1 MGQGIL
7 GRGRTL
13 NQRGKKMATFEAWK
27 KRADEL
33 SLDGRALIGGVR
45 CAAASAET
53 FQTLNPSNGRVL
65 AEIARCESKDVD
77 RAVTSAKEA
86 FESGIWSKATPAHRK
101 SVLLRLAQLIEE
113 NMDELAVLEALEA
126 GKPISECL
134 GLDIPESAACIRW
147 HAEVTDKRYDAL
159 SPSGAN
165 VVSMITREP
174 MGVVGAVLPWNFPAL
189 MLAWKIGPALSV
201 GNSIV
206 VKPAEQ
212 TSLATLRIADLA
224 LEAGVPPGVFSVVT
238 GFGETAGQALGL
250 HTDVDLIAFTGSTE
264 TGKRF
269 LRYSA
274 DTNLKRVILECGGK
288 NPQVVLPDVADLDAV
303 AENAVAAAFWNMG
316 ENCSAGSRLLVHA
329 SMKDILVEKI
339 KAVLEGWKI
348 GEPLDPEVKLG
359 ALIEQKHYE
368 KVLGHIEAAKAEGAR
383 VVSGGNAVLIESGGW
398 FVEPTIF
405 DKVTPDM
412 SIAKEEVFGPVLCV
426 IEYSDIDD
434 AVKIANDTCYGLAAS
449 LWTDNVNNAHKVAS
463 RIRAGTVTVNCFGEG
478 DLSTPFGG
486 FKQSG
491 FGGRDKS
498 VYAHDQYC
506 ELKTTWIK
514 LS

>member
-1 MGQGIL
+1 MT
-7 GRGRTL
+7 TL
-13 NQRGKKMATFEAWK
+13 EEWTKK
-27 KRADEL
+27 ADAL
-33 SLDGRALIGGVR
+33 TLDGRAFIGGRR
-45 CAAASAET
+45 CPAASNET
-53 FQTLNPSNGRVL
+53 FETLNPANGKVL
-65 AEIARCESKDVD
+65 ADIARCDARD
-77 RAVTSAKEA
+77 IDQAVVAARDA
-86 FESGIWSKATPAHRK
+86 FESGIWSKAAPSHRK
-101 SVLLRLAQLIEE
+101 AVLLKLAQLIEDHT
-113 NMDELAVLEALEA
+113 DELAMLEALEA
-126 GKPISECL
+126 GKPVSECL

-159 SPSGAN
+159 SPSGEN

-174 MGVVGAVLPWNFPAL
+174 IGVVGAVLPWNFPAL

-201 GNSIV
+201 GNSVI

-224 LEAGVPPGVFSVVT
+224 LEAGVPAGVFSVVT
-238 GFGETAGQALGL
+238 GFGESAGQALGL
-250 HTDVDLIAFTGSTE
+250 HPDVDLIAFTGSTE

-274 DTNLKRVILECGGK
+274 DTNLKRVVLECGGK

-303 AENAVAAAFWNMG
+303 AEQAVAAAFWNMG
-316 ENCSAGSRLLVHA
+316 ENCSAGSRLLVPA
-329 SMKDILVEKI
+329 GLKDALIGKI
-339 KAVLEGWKI
+339 KTVLEGWKT
-348 GEPLDPEVKLG
+348 GQPLDPEVKLG

-368 KVLGHIEAAKAEGAR
+368 KVLGHIEKANAEGAR
-383 VVSGGNAVLIESGGW
+383 LVHGGNAVLLESGGW

-405 DKVTPDM
+405 DNVTPQM
-412 SIAKEEVFGPVLCV
+412 SIAKDEVFGPVLCV
-426 IEYSDIDD
+426 IEYSDIDE
-434 AVKIANDTCYGLAAS
+434 AVQIANDTCYGLAAS

>member
-1 MGQGIL
+1 MT
-7 GRGRTL
+7 TL
-13 NQRGKKMATFEAWK
+13 NEWK
-27 KRADEL
+27 QKAAAL
-33 SLDGRALIGGVR
+33 SLDGRAFIGGAR
-45 CAAASAET
+45 CPSASGET
-53 FQTLNPSNGRVL
+53 FPTLNPASGKTL
-65 AEIARCESKDVD
+65 ADVAYCDEKDVD
-77 RAVTSAKEA
+77 RAVVAARDA
-86 FESGIWSKATPAHRK
+86 FESGVWSKAAPAQRK
-101 SVLLRLAQLIEE
+101 AVLLKLAQLIEE
-113 NMDELAVLEALEA
+113 HTDELAVLEALEA

-165 VVSMITREP
+165 VVSMITREAI
-174 MGVVGAVLPWNFPAL
+174 GVVGAVLPWNFPAL

-201 GNSIV
+201 GNSVI

-224 LEAGVPPGVFSVVT
+224 LEAGVPAGVFSVVT
-238 GFGETAGQALGL
+238 GTGEKAGQALGL
-250 HTDVDLIAFTGSTE
+250 HPDVDLIAFTGSTE

-288 NPQVVLPDVADLDAV
+288 NPQVVLPDVANLDAV
-303 AENAVAAAFWNMG
+303 AEQAVAAAFWNMG

-329 SMKDILVEKI
+329 DQKDALLAKI
-339 KAVLEGWKI
+339 KTVLEGWKT
-348 GEPLDPEVKLG
+348 GDPLDPDVKLG
-359 ALIEQKHYE
+359 ALIEQQHYE
-368 KVLGHIEAAKAEGAR
+368 KVLGHIEKAKAEGAR
-383 VVSGGNAVLIESGGW
+383 LAAGGNAVLVESGGW
-398 FVEPTIF
+398 YVEPTIF
-405 DKVTPDM
+405 DNVTPDM
-412 SIAKEEVFGPVLCV
+412 SIARDEVFGPVLCV
-426 IEYSDIDD
+426 IEYKDIDE
-434 AVKIANDTCYGLAAS
+434 AVQIANDTCYGLAAS
-449 LWTDNVNNAHKVAS
+449 LWTDNVNHAHKVAA

-506 ELKTTWIK
+506 ELKTTWLK
-514 LS
+514 LD

>member
-1 MGQGIL
+1 M
-7 GRGRTL
+7 T
-13 NQRGKKMATFEAWK
+13 TFEQWK
-27 KRADEL
+27 AKANGL
-33 SLDGRALIGGVR
+33 SLDGRAFIGGMR
-45 CAAASAET
+45 CPAASEET
-53 FQTLNPSNGRVL
+53 FQTLNPSNGKVL
-65 AEIARCESKDVD
+65 ANIARCDAKDVD
-77 RAVTSAKEA
+77 VAVASAREA
-86 FESGIWSKATPAHRK
+86 FESGVWSKAAPSHRK
-101 SVLLRLAQLIEE
+101 TVLLKLALLIEE
-113 NMDELAVLEALEA
+113 NMDELAILEALEA
-126 GKPISECL
+126 GKPVSECL

-165 VVSMITREP
+165 VVSMITREAI
-174 MGVVGAVLPWNFPAL
+174 GVVGAVLPWNFPAL

-201 GNSIV
+201 GNSVI

-224 LEAGVPPGVFSVVT
+224 MEAGLPAGVLNVVT

-250 HTDVDLIAFTGSTE
+250 HPDVDLIAFTGSTE

-288 NPQVVLPDVADLDAV
+288 NPQVVLPDVANLDAV
-303 AENAVAAAFWNMG
+303 AEQAVAAAFWNMG
-316 ENCSAGSRLLVHA
+316 ENCSAGSRLLVPA
-329 SMKDILVEKI
+329 GTKDLLLEKI
-339 KAVLEGWKI
+339 KTVLAGWKT

-368 KVLGHIEAAKAEGAR
+368 KVLGHIEKAKAEGAR
-383 VVSGGNAVLIESGGW
+383 LVHGGNAVFVESGGW
-398 FVEPTIF
+398 YIEPTIF
-405 DKVTPDM
+405 DNVTPDM
-412 SIAKEEVFGPVLCV
+412 SIATDEVFGPVLCV
-426 IEYSDIDD
+426 IEYSDIDE
-434 AVKIANDTCYGLAAS
+434 AVQIANDTCYGLAAS
-449 LWTDNVNNAHKVAS
+449 LWTDNVNNAHKVAG
-463 RIRAGTVTVNCFGEG
+463 RIRAGTVTINCFGEG

-506 ELKTTWIK
+506 ELKTTWLK
-514 LS
+514 LD

>member
-1 MGQGIL
+1 M
-7 GRGRTL
+7 T
-13 NQRGKKMATFEAWK
+13 TFEQWK
-27 KRADEL
+27 AKANAL
-33 SLDGRALIGGVR
+33 SLDGRAFIGGKR
-45 CAAASAET
+45 CAALSEET
-53 FQTLNPSNGRVL
+53 FQTLNPSNGKVL
-65 AEIARCESKDVD
+65 ADIARCDAKDIDV
-77 RAVTSAKEA
+77 AVASAREA
-86 FESGIWSKATPAHRK
+86 FDSGVWSKAAPSHRK
-101 SVLLRLAQLIEE
+101 TVLLKLAQLIEE
-113 NMDELAVLEALEA
+113 NMDELAILEALEA
-126 GKPISECL
+126 GKPVSECL

-165 VVSMITREP
+165 VVSMITREAI
-174 MGVVGAVLPWNFPAL
+174 GVVGAVLPWNFPAL

-201 GNSIV
+201 GNSVI

-224 LEAGVPPGVFSVVT
+224 TEAGLPAGVFNVVT

-250 HTDVDLIAFTGSTE
+250 HPDVDLIAFTGSTE

-288 NPQVVLPDVADLDAV
+288 NPQVVLPDVANLDAV
-303 AENAVAAAFWNMG
+303 AEQAVAAAFWNMG
-316 ENCSAGSRLLVHA
+316 ENCSAGSRLLVPA
-329 SMKDILVEKI
+329 GTKDILLEKI
-339 KAVLEGWKI
+339 KAVLAGWKT
-348 GEPLDPEVKLG
+348 GEPLDPDVKLG

-368 KVLGHIEAAKAEGAR
+368 KVLGHIEKAKAEGAR
-383 VVSGGNAVLIESGGW
+383 LVHGGNAVFVESGGW
-398 FVEPTIF
+398 YVEPTIF
-405 DKVTPDM
+405 DNVTTDM
-412 SIAKEEVFGPVLCV
+412 SIATDEVFGPVLCV
-426 IEYSDIDD
+426 IEYSDIDE
-434 AVKIANDTCYGLAAS
+434 AVQIANDTCYGLAAS
-449 LWTDNVNNAHKVAS
+449 LWTDNVNNAHKVAG
-463 RIRAGTVTVNCFGEG
+463 RIRAGTVTINCFGEG

-506 ELKTTWIK
+506 ELKTTWLK
-514 LS
+514 LD

>member
-1 MGQGIL
+1 M
-7 GRGRTL
+7 T
-13 NQRGKKMATFEAWK
+13 TFEQWK
-27 KRADEL
+27 QKADAL
-33 SLDGRALIGGVR
+33 SLDGRAFIGGRR
-45 CAAASAET
+45 CAAVSNET
-53 FQTLNPSNGRVL
+53 FQTLNPSNGKVL
-65 AEIARCESKDVD
+65 ADIARCDEKDINL
-77 RAVTSAKEA
+77 AVVAARDA
-86 FESGIWSKATPAHRK
+86 FETGIWSKAAPSHRK

-113 NMDELAVLEALEA
+113 HTDELAILEALEA
-126 GKPISECL
+126 GKPVSECL

-174 MGVVGAVLPWNFPAL
+174 IGVVGAVLPWNFPAL

-201 GNSIV
+201 GNSVI

-224 LEAGVPPGVFSVVT
+224 LEAGLPAGVFSVVP

-250 HTDVDLIAFTGSTE
+250 HPDVDLIAFTGSTE

-288 NPQVVLPDVADLDAV
+288 NPQIVLPDVANLDAV
-303 AENAVAAAFWNMG
+303 AEQAVAAAFWNMG
-316 ENCSAGSRLLVHA
+316 ENCSAGSRLLVPA
-329 SMKDILVEKI
+329 GTKDVLLEKI
-339 KAVLEGWKI
+339 KAVLEGWKT
-348 GEPLDPEVKLG
+348 GQPLDPEMKLG

-368 KVLGHIEAAKAEGAR
+368 KVLAHIEKAKSEGAR
-383 VVSGGNAVLIESGGW
+383 LVHGGNAMLVETGGW
-398 FVEPTIF
+398 YIEPTIF
-405 DKVTPDM
+405 DNVAPQM
-412 SIAKEEVFGPVLCV
+412 SIAKDEVFGPVLCV
-426 IEYSDIDD
+426 IEYSDIDE
-434 AVKIANDTCYGLAAS
+434 AVQIANDTCYGLAAS
-449 LWTDNVNNAHKVAS
+449 LWTDNVNNAHKVAA

-506 ELKTTWIK
+506 ELKTTWIR
-514 LS
+514 LD